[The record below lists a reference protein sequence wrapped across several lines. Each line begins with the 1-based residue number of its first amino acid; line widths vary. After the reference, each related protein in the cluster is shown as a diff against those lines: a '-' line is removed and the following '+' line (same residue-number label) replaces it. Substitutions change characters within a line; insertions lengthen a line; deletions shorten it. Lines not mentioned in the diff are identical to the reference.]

1 MNLEVREE
9 DCPEA
14 RVTGNETLLARMV
27 TNVIDNAV
35 RHNERQGWVRV
46 KTEVEGDRARLVV
59 ENGGALLDDNAVKEL
74 ARPFR
79 RLGAER
85 TGSDQG
91 TGLGLSIVASIA
103 ETHGG
108 RLELLARRDGGFQAV
123 IELPVAVA
131 VLTGAPS

>member
-14 RVTGNETLLARMV
+14 RVIGNETLLARMV
-27 TNVIDNAV
+27 ANLIDNAV
-35 RHNERQGWVRV
+35 RHNERHGWVRV
-46 KTEVEGDRARLVV
+46 RTEVEGDSARLIV
-59 ENGGALLDDNAVKEL
+59 ENGGELLDENAVKEL

-85 TGSDQG
+85 TGSDEG

-108 RLELLARRDGGFQAV
+108 RLELRARSDGGFHAV
-123 IELPVAVA
+123 IELPIAVA
-131 VLTGAPS
+131 VLTGTPA